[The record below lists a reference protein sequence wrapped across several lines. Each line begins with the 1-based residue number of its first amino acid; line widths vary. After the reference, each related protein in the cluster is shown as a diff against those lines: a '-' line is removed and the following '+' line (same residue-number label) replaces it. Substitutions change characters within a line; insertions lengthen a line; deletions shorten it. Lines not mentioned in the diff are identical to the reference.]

1 MTRSRHRP
9 DRRIPGSRHSPKVVA
24 LGGGHGLYA
33 SLSALRL
40 VTPHI
45 TAVVTVADDGGSSGR
60 LREQFNVLPPGDLRM
75 ALSALCDDSEWGHLW
90 REAIQHRFS
99 ALPDAPR
106 EIDGHAMGNLLLV
119 SLWQLL
125 GDPVAG
131 LEWASRLLEARG
143 RVLPMALDPLVIS
156 GDAITGDGVRERLVG
171 QAKLAKAER
180 VENLSLEPLD
190 ARVCEESVRAIMDA
204 DWVILGPGSWF
215 TSVIPHLLLRES
227 RKALCETSAKI
238 CVSMNLGLEE
248 KETAGLGATG
258 HLEALERYAP
268 ELSIDAV
275 IADPSS
281 IQEKQLFEQAVSE
294 RNAKLVWNRL
304 RARRKENLHN
314 PLRLAAAYQEAM
326 RVPDNSFGVEP
337 DAPSV

>member
-1 MTRSRHRP
+1 MNAIGRKQG
-9 DRRIPGSRHSPKVVA
+9 RRVPGTQGAPKVAA

-45 TAVVTVADDGGSSGR
+45 SAVVTVADDGGSSGR

-90 REAIQHRFS
+90 RAAMQHRFS
-99 ALPDAPR
+99 ALPEAPQ

-125 GDPVAG
+125 DDPVAG
-131 LEWASRLLEARG
+131 LDWASRLLEARG

-156 GDAITGDGVRERLVG
+156 GDALMDDGSQRLVVG
-171 QAKLAKAER
+171 QAKLAKARR
-180 VENLSLEPLD
+180 VVNLSLEPEG
-190 ARVCEESVRAIMDA
+190 ARECEESIAAIMDA
-204 DWVILGPGSWF
+204 DWVILGPGSWY
-215 TSVIPHLLLRES
+215 TSVIPHLLLPQS
-227 RKALCETSAKI
+227 RDALCQTQAKI
-238 CVSMNLGLEE
+238 CVSMNLGLEQ
-248 KETAGLGATG
+248 KETTGLGAVG
-258 HLEALERYAP
+258 HLESLEEYAP
-268 ELSIDAV
+268 GLSIDAV
-275 IADPSS
+275 VADPTSMVQS
-281 IQEKQLFEQAVSE
+281 KEFEEAVAA
-294 RNAKLVWNRL
+294 RGAKMVWSRM
-304 RARRKENLHN
+304 RTRKGEDLHN

-326 RVPDNSFGVEP
+326 RTPDNAYGVEP

>member
-1 MTRSRHRP
+1 MVYSSHRL
-9 DRRIPGSRHSPKVVA
+9 DHRVPGSRHSPKVVA

-60 LREQFNVLPPGDLRM
+60 LRDQFNVLPPGDLRM

-99 ALPDAPR
+99 ALPEAPR

-131 LEWASRLLEARG
+131 LEWASRLVEARG

-156 GDAITGDGVRERLVG
+156 GEAVAEDGSRERLIG

-180 VENLSLEPLD
+180 VENPVLEPVD
-190 ARVCEESVRAIMDA
+190 ARVCEASVRAIMDA

-215 TSVIPHLLLRES
+215 TSVVPHLLLRES
-227 RKALCETSAKI
+227 REALCETKAKI

-248 KETAGLGATG
+248 KETAGLGAIG
-258 HLEALERYAP
+258 HLEALEKYAP
-268 ELSIDAV
+268 DLSIGAV
-275 IADPSS
+275 IGDPTS
-281 IQEKQLFEQAVSE
+281 IQEQQAFEEAV
-294 RNAKLVWNRL
+294 R
-304 RARRKENLHN
+304 RRKAKMVWSDLRTRRGENLHN

-337 DAPSV
+337 DSPSV

>member
-1 MTRSRHRP
+1 MTHPRQRSGP
-9 DRRIPGSRHSPKVVA
+9 KAPGSRYSPKVVA

-99 ALPDAPR
+99 ALPDAPK
-106 EIDGHAMGNLLLV
+106 EIHGHAMGNLLLV

-131 LEWASRLLEARG
+131 LDWASRLLEARG

-156 GDAITGDGVRERLVG
+156 GDALLGGTTYEYVTG

-180 VENLSLEPLD
+180 VENLTLEPKD
-190 ARVCEESVRAIMDA
+190 ARVCQEAVDAIMDA
-204 DWVILGPGSWF
+204 DWIILGPGSWF
-215 TSVIPHLLLRES
+215 TSVIPHLLLDQT
-227 RKALCETSAKI
+227 RKALCETPANI

-268 ELSIDAV
+268 ELEVGAV
-275 IADPSS
+275 VADPTSV
-281 IQEKQLFEQAVSE
+281 QDRELFARGVAD
-294 RNAKLVWNRL
+294 RAAKLVWSNL
-304 RARRKENLHN
+304 RTRQGENLHN
-314 PLRLAAAYQEAM
+314 PLRLAAAYQEVM
-326 RVPDNSFGVEP
+326 GTPDNSFGVAP